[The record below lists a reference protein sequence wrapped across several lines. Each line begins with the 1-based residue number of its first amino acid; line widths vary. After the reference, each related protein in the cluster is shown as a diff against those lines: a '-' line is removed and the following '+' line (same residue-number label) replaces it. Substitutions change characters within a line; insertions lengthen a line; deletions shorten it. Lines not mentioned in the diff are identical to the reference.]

1 IGLTFAAGLRSFLR
15 QDPDIMLVGEIRDN
29 ETAEIAVQAA
39 LTGHLVLSTLHT
51 NDAPSSVLR
60 LIDIGIEP
68 FLISSSVI
76 GIIAQRLVRRIC
88 PKCKK
93 EIKLTPDI
101 AKILE
106 EHEIDR
112 NKIILYKGEG
122 CPHCKD
128 TGYKGRIAIFELL
141 IITDNI
147 RDLITRNVTT
157 VKLRET
163 AIKEGM
169 CMLKED
175 GLKKVY
181 AGITTIEEVL
191 RVTSA

>member
-1 IGLTFAAGLRSFLR
+1 MGFFIKDLNLGSISWENPNEFNSNK
-15 QDPDIMLVGEIRDN
+15 ML
-29 ETAEIAVQAA
+29 
-39 LTGHLVLSTLHT
+39 
-51 NDAPSSVLR
+51 
-60 LIDIGIEP
+60 
-68 FLISSSVI
+68 
-76 GIIAQRLVRRIC
+76 
-88 PKCKK
+88 
-93 EIKLTPDI
+93 
-101 AKILE
+101 
-106 EHEIDR
+106 
-112 NKIILYKGEG
+112 
-122 CPHCKD
+122 
-128 TGYKGRIAIFELL
+128 TGYKGRIAIFELM

>member
-1 IGLTFAAGLRSFLR
+1 
-15 QDPDIMLVGEIRDN
+15 
-29 ETAEIAVQAA
+29 
-39 LTGHLVLSTLHT
+39 VLSTLHT

-106 EHEIDR
+106 EYKIDR

-122 CPHCKD
+122 CPHCKN
-128 TGYKGRIAIFELL
+128 TGYKGRIAIFELM
-141 IITDNI
+141 IISDTI

-157 VKLRET
+157 GKLKEA

-169 CMLKED
+169 CILKED
-175 GLKKVY
+175 GLKKVS
-181 AGITTIEEVL
+181 AGITTIDEIL
-191 RVTSA
+191 RVASA